1 MAFNYALRP
10 ITHQTITMDSSSPA
24 SVHSSAFGSQVEYV
38 RVCAESDFHIAFGS
52 SPTASV
58 STMFIPADQ
67 PEIFKVEPGTKIAAL
82 GSASAR
88 ISIDELSA

>member
-24 SVHSSAFGSQVEYV
+24 SVQVTPNASTEYV
-38 RVCAESDFHIAFGS
+38 RICAESDFHIAFGS